1 MVTENKYWRL
11 ELKQN
16 RAGERA
22 GAESALCAIKVLY
35 LIS

>member
-16 RAGERA
+16 RAG
-22 GAESALCAIKVLY
+22 AESALCAIKVLY